1 MFARDCTGERCSL
14 IQRSLAAALVSLGF
28 AFAAALSHAADKV
41 ATDEP
46 LNPDASAFF
55 GKYRIPAHGELAYAI
70 AGLGAPTGTDN
81 LSFGK
86 KWVDAFLAG
95 KPLRQ
100 ELLEVQW
107 DADAIDCWLYEY
119 PRTDAKKC
127 ASDLEV
133 SWMLRKNQEILG
145 RLRHLTKLAPE
156 NGALRLRA
164 GGYLSAVKLALI
176 DISLDARQLRT
187 KEALDK
193 WLHLHRFLTG
203 MSSTGTSWVETAINL
218 VNEGSSL
225 SVLEGLLLRAKELTP
240 DDERKIKSAL
250 GNVGLERFQIPN
262 ILLSEYAL
270 LMEMYASHP
279 QKDRL
284 LPNFMTNRQYC
295 YSKNVLAYVGEAN
308 LSTRDKVHAQ
318 ACPLDISAAKKNARY
333 AESVEL
339 LGSSIDRV
347 PTSLIDS
354 MFDKSARIS
363 ALLVQMRI
371 KRQNIAELG
380 IPKFLAGLKKTEP
393 RLFPA
398 DTEVLW
404 DAEKRL
410 LVATHPRIRGAVE
423 IRIWPS
429 G

>member
-1 MFARDCTGERCSL
+1 M

-176 DISLDARQLRT
+176 DIIDPAIFNLKYWIVPPYRD
-187 KEALDK
+187 DGN
-193 WLHLHRFLTG
+193 HRHEKTDTG
-203 MSSTGTSWVETAINL
+203 S
-218 VNEGSSL
+218 
-225 SVLEGLLLRAKELTP
+225 
-240 DDERKIKSAL
+240 
-250 GNVGLERFQIPN
+250 
-262 ILLSEYAL
+262 
-270 LMEMYASHP
+270 
-279 QKDRL
+279 
-284 LPNFMTNRQYC
+284 
-295 YSKNVLAYVGEAN
+295 
-308 LSTRDKVHAQ
+308 
-318 ACPLDISAAKKNARY
+318 
-333 AESVEL
+333 
-339 LGSSIDRV
+339 
-347 PTSLIDS
+347 PT
-354 MFDKSARIS
+354 
-363 ALLVQMRI
+363 
-371 KRQNIAELG
+371 
-380 IPKFLAGLKKTEP
+380 
-393 RLFPA
+393 
-398 DTEVLW
+398 
-404 DAEKRL
+404 
-410 LVATHPRIRGAVE
+410 
-423 IRIWPS
+423 
-429 G
+429 

>member
-1 MFARDCTGERCSL
+1 
-14 IQRSLAAALVSLGF
+14 
-28 AFAAALSHAADKV
+28 
-41 ATDEP
+41 
-46 LNPDASAFF
+46 
-55 GKYRIPAHGELAYAI
+55 
-70 AGLGAPTGTDN
+70 
-81 LSFGK
+81 
-86 KWVDAFLAG
+86 
-95 KPLRQ
+95 
-100 ELLEVQW
+100 
-107 DADAIDCWLYEY
+107 
-119 PRTDAKKC
+119 
-127 ASDLEV
+127 
-133 SWMLRKNQEILG
+133 
-145 RLRHLTKLAPE
+145 
-156 NGALRLRA
+156 
-164 GGYLSAVKLALI
+164 
-176 DISLDARQLRT
+176 
-187 KEALDK
+187 
-193 WLHLHRFLTG
+193 

-354 MFDKSARIS
+354 IFDKSARIS

>member
-1 MFARDCTGERCSL
+1 MIR
-14 IQRSLAAALVSLGF
+14 RSLAAALVSLGF
-28 AFAAALSHAADKV
+28 SFATALSHAADKV

-46 LNPDASAFF
+46 LNPEASAFF
-55 GKYRIPAHGELAYAI
+55 GQYRIPAHGELAYAI

-100 ELLEVQW
+100 ELLEVKW
-107 DADAIDCWLYEY
+107 DADAIDCWFNEY
-119 PRTDAKKC
+119 PRMDAKKC
-127 ASDLEV
+127 ASDAEV
-133 SWMLRKNQEILG
+133 SQMLLKNQEILV
-145 RLRHLTKLAPE
+145 RLRHLTKLTPE

-164 GGYLSAVKLALI
+164 GGYLSAIKLALI

-203 MSSTGTSWVETAINL
+203 MSSTGTNWVETAINL

-225 SVLEGLLLRAKELTP
+225 SVLEELLLRATELTP
-240 DDERKIKSAL
+240 DNERKIESAL
-250 GNVGLERFQIPN
+250 GNVGVERFQIPK
-262 ILLSEYAL
+262 ILRSEHAL
-270 LMEMYASHP
+270 LMEIYAFHP
-279 QKDRL
+279 QKGRL

-308 LSTRDKVHAQ
+308 LSIPDKFHAQ
-318 ACPLDISAAKKNARY
+318 ACSLDVSPAKKNARY

-339 LGSSIDRV
+339 LGSSIERV
-347 PTSLIDS
+347 PTSLIGS

-363 ALLVQMRI
+363 ALLIQMRI
-371 KRQNIAELG
+371 KRQNIAEPR
-380 IPKFLAGLKKTEP
+380 IPEFLAELKKTEP

-398 DTEVLW
+398 DTEVRW

-410 LVATHPRIRGAVE
+410 LLATHPRIRGAVE